1 MRPRQLF
8 LLLILLLPLACAAKD
23 LRIAVGST
31 LPPYFI
37 IKDDSGIE
45 MDIIRE
51 AMNRAGYTVSPIYLP
66 FGEHVDA
73 LRSGEADCASTISEH
88 WGLHA
93 YLSDVMISYQNY
105 AISLAK
111 NHLNIARIED
121 LKGKSIIA
129 FPNAHNLLGKE
140 YAAAVAGNLNYHE
153 WGNQL
158 LQVNDLYLG
167 RTQVI
172 IADYRIF
179 AYYTKK
185 LAHKEHAR
193 QPVVYHHLFP
203 KSDYR
208 LACSDKQVIDDF
220 NKALRSLRAG
230 DLYSRIIAKYQ

>member
-1 MRPRQLF
+1 MRPRQLS

-51 AMNRAGYTVSPIYLP
+51 AMSKAGYTISPIYLP

-73 LRSGEADCASTISEH
+73 LRRGEVDCASTISEH
-88 WGLHA
+88 WGLQA

-111 NHLNIARIED
+111 DHLNISRIKD

-129 FPNAHNLLGKE
+129 FPNAHNILGKE
-140 YAAAVAGNLNYHE
+140 YAAAVAGSSHYAE

-158 LQVNDLYLG
+158 LQANNLYLG

-172 IADYRIF
+172 ISDYRIF

-185 LAHKEHAR
+185 LAHKEYAQ
-193 QPVVYHHLFP
+193 QPVVYHNLFP

-230 DLYSRIIAKYQ
+230 NLYSRIIAKYQ